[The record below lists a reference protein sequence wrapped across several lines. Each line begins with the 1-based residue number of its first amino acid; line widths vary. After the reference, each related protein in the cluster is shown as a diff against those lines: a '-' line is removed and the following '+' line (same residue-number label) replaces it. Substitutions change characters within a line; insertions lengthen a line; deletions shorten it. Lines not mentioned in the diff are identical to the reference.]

1 MTTPALAVTT
11 SVRPNA
17 ALAAEAQAVAEELNV
32 PLAPRADKSLAEVF
46 TDAETDRLL
55 IVAEGRL
62 RLRDR
67 STGTEY
73 FYHPNLFLT
82 RGSQV
87 LEHGPDTDPFLRATA
102 LTPGGSLLDCTLG
115 FASEAALGALAVG
128 EGGRV
133 VGVESVPALACV
145 TRRGVQSFPLQ
156 NKRLE
161 AALRRVEV
169 VTEDS
174 GAFLAECADGAFDVV
189 YFDPFFPERV
199 PGSEASMSS
208 LFVFGNPA
216 PLDAAAVRD
225 AQRVAR
231 RRVVLKHPRHAP
243 LPPEIAA
250 LVSETVGSPKSRLVY
265 SVIGAVKEKRR
276 GVKTPR

>member
-1 MTTPALAVTT
+1 MTLSLAVTT
-11 SVRPNA
+11 SVRPD
-17 ALAAEAQAVAEELNV
+17 ALLEAEAQAVAEELAA
-32 PLAPRADKSLAEVF
+32 PLARRENKSLAEVF
-46 TDAETDRLL
+46 ADAGTDRLL

-67 STGTEY
+67 AADTEY

-87 LEHGPDTDPFLRATA
+87 LESGPDTDPFLRATG
-102 LTPGGSLLDCTLG
+102 LTQGGSLLDCTLG
-115 FASEAALGALAVG
+115 FASEAALASLAVG
-128 EGGRV
+128 ETGRV

-145 TRRGVQSFPLQ
+145 TRRGVQGFPLQ
-156 NKRLE
+156 NKILE

-169 VTEDS
+169 VTGDS
-174 GAFLAECADGAFDVV
+174 GAFLAECGDGEFDAV
-189 YFDPFFPERV
+189 YFDPFFPERL
-199 PGSEASMSS
+199 PGSEASMSP

-216 PLDAAAVRD
+216 PLDTAAVQE

-231 RRVVLKHPRHAP
+231 RRVAIKHPRHAP
-243 LPPEIAA
+243 LPPEIAG

-265 SVIGAVKEKRR
+265 SVIER
-276 GVKTPR
+276 

>member
-1 MTTPALAVTT
+1 MTSATLAITT
-11 SVRPNA
+11 SVRPSA
-17 ALAAEAQAVAEELNV
+17 ALEAEALAVAEELN
-32 PLAPRADKSLAEVF
+32 APFASRGDKSLAEVF
-46 TDAETDRLL
+46 ADASADRLL

-67 STGTEY
+67 ETGTEY

-87 LEHGPDTDPFLRATA
+87 LEQGLDTDPFLRATG

-115 FASEAALGALAVG
+115 FASEAALAALVVG
-128 EGGRV
+128 DLGRV

-145 TRRGVQSFPLQ
+145 TRRGVQSFLLQ
-156 NKRLE
+156 NKKLE

-169 VTEDS
+169 QTGDS
-174 GAFLAECADGAFDVV
+174 GAFLALCADGAFDVV
-189 YFDPFFPERV
+189 YFDPFFPERL
-199 PGSEASMSS
+199 PGSEASMSP

-216 PLDAAAVRD
+216 PLDTAAVWE

-231 RRVVLKHPRHAP
+231 RRVVIKHPRHAP
-243 LPPEIAA
+243 LPPEMAV

-265 SVIGAVKEKRR
+265 SVIER
-276 GVKTPR
+276 

>member
-1 MTTPALAVTT
+1 VTSPTLAVTT

-17 ALAAEAQAVAEELNV
+17 ALEAEARAVSAELAA
-32 PLAPRADKSLAEVF
+32 PFAPRGNKSLAEVF
-46 TDAETDRLL
+46 TETSADRLL

-67 STGTEY
+67 DTGTEY

-87 LEHGPDTDPFLRATA
+87 LENGPDTDPFLRATG

-115 FASEAALGALAVG
+115 FASEAALASLAVG
-128 EGGRV
+128 EAGRV

-145 TRRGVQSFPLQ
+145 TRRGAAAFPLQ
-156 NKRLE
+156 NKILE

-169 VTEDS
+169 RTGDS
-174 GAFLAECADGAFDVV
+174 RAFLAECADGAFDVV

-199 PGSEASMSS
+199 PGSEASMSP

-216 PLDAAAVRD
+216 PLDAAAVLE

-231 RRVVLKHPRHAP
+231 RRVVIKHPRHAP
-243 LPPEIAA
+243 LPPEMAE

-265 SVIGAVKEKRR
+265 SVLAKM
-276 GVKTPR
+276 

>member
-1 MTTPALAVTT
+1 MTPPTLAVTT

-17 ALAAEAQAVAEELNV
+17 ALEAEAQAVAGVLAA
-32 PLAPRADKSLAEVF
+32 PLARRENKSLAEVF
-46 TDAETDRLL
+46 TGADADRLL

-67 STGTEY
+67 NTGTEY

-87 LEHGPDTDPFLRATA
+87 LESGPETDPFLRATG

-115 FASEAALGALAVG
+115 FASEAALASLAVG
-128 EGGRV
+128 ETGCV

-145 TRRGVQSFPLQ
+145 TRQGVQTFPLQ
-156 NKRLE
+156 NKALE
-161 AALRRVEV
+161 TALRRVEV
-169 VTEDS
+169 VTGDS
-174 GAFLAECADGAFDVV
+174 GAFLAECADSAFEVV

-199 PGSEASMSS
+199 PGSEASMSP

-216 PLDAAAVRD
+216 PLDAAAVKE

-231 RRVVLKHPRHAP
+231 RRVVIKHPRHAP
-243 LPPEIAA
+243 LPPEMAA

-265 SVIGAVKEKRR
+265 SVIEGQEERAR
-276 GVKTPR
+276 

>member
-1 MTTPALAVTT
+1 MTSPPLAVTT
-11 SVRPNA
+11 SVRPAA
-17 ALAAEAQAVAEELNV
+17 ALEAEAQAVAEELDA
-32 PLAPRADKSLAEVF
+32 PLAPRGSKSLAEVF
-46 TDAETDRLL
+46 ADADADRLL

-67 STGTEY
+67 ETGTEY

-87 LEHGPDTDPFLRATA
+87 LENGSDIDPFLRATG

-115 FASEAALGALAVG
+115 FASEAALASLAVG
-128 EGGRV
+128 NLGRV

-156 NKRLE
+156 NKMLE

-169 VTEDS
+169 RTGDS
-174 GAFLAECADGAFDVV
+174 GEFLAQCMDGAFDVV
-189 YFDPFFPERV
+189 YFDPFFPERL
-199 PGSEASMSS
+199 PGSEASMSP

-216 PLDAAAVRD
+216 PLATAAVRE

-231 RRVVLKHPRHAP
+231 RRVVIKHSRHAP
-243 LPPEIAA
+243 LPLEMAA

-265 SVIGAVKEKRR
+265 SVIER
-276 GVKTPR
+276 

>member
-1 MTTPALAVTT
+1 MTSPTLAVTT
-11 SVRPNA
+11 SIRPNT
-17 ALAAEAQAVAEELNV
+17 ALEAEAQAVADELAA
-32 PLAPRADKSLAEVF
+32 PLAPRGNKSLAEVF
-46 TDAETDRLL
+46 TDADTDRLL

-67 STGTEY
+67 ATGTEY

-87 LEHGPDTDPFLRATA
+87 LENGLETDPFLRATG
-102 LTPGGSLLDCTLG
+102 LTPGDSLLDCTLG
-115 FASEAALGALAVG
+115 FASEAALASLAVG
-128 EGGRV
+128 DLGRV
-133 VGVESVPALACV
+133 VGVESVPVLACV

-156 NKRLE
+156 NKVLE

-169 VTEDS
+169 VTGDS

-189 YFDPFFPERV
+189 YFDPFFPERL
-199 PGSEASMSS
+199 PGSEASMSP

-216 PLDAAAVRD
+216 PLDTAAVWE

-231 RRVVLKHPRHAP
+231 RRVVIKHPRHAR
-243 LPPEIAA
+243 LPPDMVA
-250 LVSETVGSPKSRLVY
+250 LVSKTVGSPKSRLVY
-265 SVIGAVKEKRR
+265 SVIEGVEGKKAR
-276 GVKTPR
+276 G